1 MCIRDSEEPV
11 YALEGSIA
19 VTGLAVR
26 WLRDNMGFFNSSDD
40 IEALAAEVDDNG
52 GVYFVPAFSGIMAP
66 RWRDDARGTIVGLTR
81 FANRNHIARAALEAT
96 AYQTREVAEAMRKQ
110 ADIQLKT
117 VKVDGAMTENKL
129 LMQFQADMLNCP
141 VVRGGLRENAALGA
155 AYAAGLAVHFWSSTD
170 EIRANWIPSDMW
182 RPTMKENTREELFHN
197 WNKAVERSLDWA

>member
-1 MCIRDSEEPV
+1 
-11 YALEGSIA
+11 
-19 VTGLAVR
+19 
-26 WLRDNMGFFNSSDD
+26 
-40 IEALAAEVDDNG
+40 
-52 GVYFVPAFSGIMAP
+52 
-66 RWRDDARGTIVGLTR
+66 
-81 FANRNHIARAALEAT
+81 
-96 AYQTREVAEAMRKQ
+96 MRKQ